1 MSEQTKH
8 LNQKTTF
15 IFEELTAWKAI
26 LKFSIP
32 AIIGMV
38 IMGSYTFADKIIVAN
53 GVGAE
58 ANAGLLVSE
67 QLLQL
72 SLNLALMIATGTG
85 AYIAVLLGKKDIQNV
100 RKTITTSF
108 IILLL
113 IGVMSSLIIMFSF
126 ENIMTLMGSGA
137 DQLKEARKYLEI
149 VVWGLPFYV
158 VGNLL
163 LTLLRA
169 EGKAKLAALITIAT
183 AVVNVV
189 VDIILI
195 FGFGWGVE
203 GAAVATL
210 IGGYMLLTILPLIY
224 IITSKE
230 TIFKFNPL
238 KLVNFK
244 WAVLGSIIVLGVP
257 TFIRTVSGTIQ
268 QLVSTGV
275 ISGVDLPFPAGVDPN
290 WIIGDVN
297 GWQAVMAGAM
307 PTYALLVM
315 PVIGIIQGLFPLY
328 AYNIG
333 ARNYRRVK
341 SLFLSGMFI
350 QLAYATLVSVTFIF
364 FGGFFLEMFQIP
376 KEYNKYV
383 LKMYIFIH
391 ALVMIFTVSFHYQ
404 ATKKFVKATLVGVT
418 RNTFVFMPI
427 YLFMARSQNADDIFN
442 SYLVIDGLSILLGAV
457 FMIFAIKDINR
468 MIKKEEDHIKE
479 TP

>member
-8 LNQKTTF
+8 LNQKTAF

-53 GVGAE
+53 GVGNE

-72 SLNLALMIATGTG
+72 ALNFALMIATGTG

-108 IILLL
+108 IVLL
-113 IGVMSSLIIMFSF
+113 ILGIVSSIFIMISF
-126 ENIMTLMGSGA
+126 ESVMKLMSSGA
-137 DQLKEARKYLEI
+137 DQVGYARDYLQI

-158 VGNLL
+158 IGNLL

-183 AVVNVV
+183 ALINIV
-189 VDIILI
+189 VDIVLI

-210 IGGYMLLTILPLIY
+210 VGGYIMLTVLPLIY
-224 IITSKE
+224 IIFSKD

-244 WAVLGSIIVLGVP
+244 WAILGSVLVLGIP

-268 QLVSTGV
+268 QLVSTGI
-275 ISGVDLPFPAGVDPN
+275 ISGVELPFPPGVNLD
-290 WIIGDVN
+290 WIDGDVN

-328 AYNIG
+328 GYNIG
-333 ARNYRRVK
+333 AKNYRRVK

-376 KEYNKYV
+376 KEYNQYV

-404 ATKKFVKATLVGVT
+404 ATQKFIKATLVGIT
-418 RNTFVFMPI
+418 RNIFVFMPI
-427 YLFMARSQNADDIFN
+427 YILMSLSKNVDDVFN
-442 SYLVIDGLSILLGAV
+442 SYLVIDGLSILIGAV
-457 FMIFAIKDINR
+457 FMIFAVKDINR
-468 MIKKEEDHIKE
+468 MIKKEESHIKE